1 METTPVSSVQ
11 TLVKELG
18 LSGYFPDSWNEF
30 IGQKQA
36 KRQLMVAAASAR
48 KRGSTCEHV
57 LLKAG
62 APGVGKTTLGLL
74 MAAELGSSM
83 QVVSGKI
90 NAAQARILL
99 SDMKDGDV
107 LFYDEIHTAVAG
119 GKAAAESWLLHL
131 LENGVIMG
139 PTGPEEQPK
148 ITVIGATTDAGRLP
162 ENILSRFSVVPDLVE
177 YDENDAAMIAIG
189 MAVRIFGEE
198 GLDVPSVDVIHQVV
212 RAANR
217 NPRTIRTVLINLR
230 DLAIVEG
237 EGIENGDYD
246 LSEPLQ
252 WIGLTADG
260 LTKQAQEYL
269 IALKRDFGGVAGL
282 TALKDRLREPGGLG
296 YTERLL
302 MDKGY
307 VGMAGNG
314 RTLTAAG
321 IKRAKQLEQEVV
333 A

>member
-1 METTPVSSVQ
+1 MSVQ
-11 TLVKELG
+11 QLVKDLG
-18 LSGYFPDSWNEF
+18 LTGYFPDTWDQF
-30 IGQKQA
+30 IGQRQA
-36 KRQLMVAAASAR
+36 KRQLLVAATSAR
-48 KRGSTCEHV
+48 MRGASCEHV

-74 MAAELGSSM
+74 MAAELGKSM

-99 SDMKDGDV
+99 SDMQDGDV

-162 ENILSRFSVVPDLVE
+162 ENILSRFTCVPNLIE
-177 YDENDAAMIAIG
+177 YDEMDAAQICAG
-189 MAVRIFGEE
+189 MAFRIFGD
-198 GLDVPSVDVIHQVV
+198 LHLIPPNMDVTLKIVG
-212 RAANR
+212 AANR

-230 DLAIVEG
+230 DLAVAESLTPEDG
-237 EGIENGDYD
+237 EYD
-246 LSEPLQ
+246 ITEPLE
-252 WIGLTADG
+252 WIGLTLDG
-260 LTKQAQEYL
+260 LTQQAQDYL
-269 IALKRDFGGVAGL
+269 LALKRDFGGVAGL
-282 TALKDRLREPGGLG
+282 TAIKDRLREPGGVA

-314 RTLTAAG
+314 RTLTASG
-321 IKRAKQLEQEVV
+321 IKRAKQIEREEV